1 MIHGLLHQRTTSP
14 SGDLYRMIEIYGDES
29 EERDAIYVKVG
40 NLEGDGVVMDDDLK
54 VAKNANKA
62 LNENGYKVVANP
74 FMPPL
79 SRLTPEETTLITG
92 SFTVERIVND

>member
-1 MIHGLLHQRTTSP
+1 MIHGILHQRTTSP
-14 SGDLYRMIEIYGDES
+14 SGDLYRMIEIYG

-40 NLEGDGVVMDDDLK
+40 NVEGDGVVMDDDLK

-79 SRLTPEETTLITG
+79 SRLTPEETTLIAG
-92 SFTVERIVND
+92 SFAVERIVND

>member
-14 SGDLYRMIEIYGDES
+14 SGDLYRMIEIYGEES
-29 EERDAIYVKVG
+29 DAIYVKVG

-62 LNENGYKVVANP
+62 LNENGYKVVPNP
-74 FMPPL
+74 LMPPL

-92 SFTVERIVND
+92 SFNVERIVND

>member
-14 SGDLYRMIEIYGDES
+14 SGDLYRMIEIYG

-62 LNENGYKVVANP
+62 LNENGYKVVPNP
-74 FMPPL
+74 LMPPL

>member
-1 MIHGLLHQRTTSP
+1 
-14 SGDLYRMIEIYGDES
+14 MIEIYGDHY
-29 EERDAIYVKVG
+29 EERDSIYVKVG
-40 NLEGDGVVMDDDLK
+40 NVEGDGVVMDDDLK

-62 LNENGYKVVANP
+62 LNQNGYKVVANP
-74 FMPPL
+74 LLPPF

>member
-1 MIHGLLHQRTTSP
+1 MIHGILHQRTTSP
-14 SGDLYRMIEIYGDES
+14 SGDLYRMIEIYG

-40 NLEGDGVVMDDDLK
+40 NVEGDGVVMDDDLK

-79 SRLTPEETTLITG
+79 SRFTPEETTLIAG
-92 SFTVERIVND
+92 SFDVERIVND